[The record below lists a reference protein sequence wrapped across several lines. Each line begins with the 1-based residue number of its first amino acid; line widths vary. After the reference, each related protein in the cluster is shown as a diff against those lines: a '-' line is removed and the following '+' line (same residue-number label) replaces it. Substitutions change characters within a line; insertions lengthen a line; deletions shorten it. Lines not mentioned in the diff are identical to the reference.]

1 MDVNDLIEQVN
12 SKITFFHQMKHGENT
27 VLPGTVVWLAVSED
41 SISLLELRSMQLIE
55 TYMFGQVLTFGGCQ
69 DDFML
74 VIASDSA
81 IIESHKL
88 LFSLSKPKVKKLK
101 IILNVKLGSPITFF
115 SFYYLTDP

>member
-1 MDVNDLIEQVN
+1 
-12 SKITFFHQMKHGENT
+12 MKHGENT
-27 VLPGTVVWLAVSED
+27 VLPGTIVWLAVSED

-88 LFSLSKPKVKKLK
+88 LFSLSKPKVNLKL
-101 IILNVKLGSPITFF
+101 LNANFF
-115 SFYYLTDP
+115 LISAS

>member
-1 MDVNDLIEQVN
+1 
-12 SKITFFHQMKHGENT
+12 MKHGENT

-88 LFSLSKPKVKKLK
+88 LFSLSKPKVSSGKCR
-101 IILNVKLGSPITFF
+101 PTF
-115 SFYYLTDP
+115 SSNRCRLLCVTDPRNNPVDR

>member
-1 MDVNDLIEQVN
+1 
-12 SKITFFHQMKHGENT
+12 MKHGENT
-27 VLPGTVVWLAVSED
+27 VLPGTIVWLAVSED

-88 LFSLSKPKVKKLK
+88 LFSLSKPKVNLK
-101 IILNVKLGSPITFF
+101 ILKSNSISILISVV
-115 SFYYLTDP
+115 YLIFDRFLK